1 MKRAISILVA
11 VLVAVA
17 LALFG
22 PAAASTASATNG
34 VVHPNN

>member
-34 VVHPNN
+34 VVHTNN